1 MSWKVYPIS
10 EFKNHQDCW
19 RRLNQEG
26 AGSPLL
32 ELAFISTMLHA
43 FSSGNEILVC
53 YEGDNTLLAMAVLS
67 PDNRGRW
74 ITFQPSQAPLGIWIH
89 RTGVDWPMLL
99 STLIK
104 KLPGYPL
111 VLGITQQD
119 SDLVP
124 RPQDQGT
131 LKTLDY
137 IQTARISL
145 QGDFDSYWK
154 SRGRRLRQNMRTQR
168 NRHRKRCCNH
178 SLTGKYK
185 ARRSRTGD

>member
-74 ITFQPSQAPLGIWIH
+74 ITFQPSQAPLSIWIH
-89 RTGVDWPMLL
+89 RAGVDWPMLL

-124 RPQDQGT
+124 RPQDHGT